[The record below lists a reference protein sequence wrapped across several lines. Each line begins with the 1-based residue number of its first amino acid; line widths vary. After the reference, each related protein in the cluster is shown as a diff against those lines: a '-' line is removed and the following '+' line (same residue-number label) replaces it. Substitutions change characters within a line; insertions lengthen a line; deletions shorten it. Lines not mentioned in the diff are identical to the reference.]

1 MRTAL
6 ILLALISF
14 TICDNSGIKIAITS
28 NIFKILTKFDLNSL
42 LQNKTLIDRA
52 ETSGKYLFNY
62 DVVCE
67 NLWLTNVVQPDN
79 VVIEQETTADGLP
92 QVKVTLYN
100 IDIAIQIAHL
110 YVKYG
115 LITDNFYDATGS
127 ASISFI
133 EGRYHFTED
142 GKLDVSEF
150 TVEIDSFDVDVRQD
164 FLNWLIGLFK
174 GLIKS
179 KVTEALD
186 TLGDTI
192 SEGVNNWVDGEFTYD
207 LGYGIG
213 LNFTNTLKPHLTQLY
228 KNQVVNKYGMKL
240 AQLLFSDKEDLA
252 ETLTSVLTFG
262 VEGSCYPNAHP
273 ELAPDFEPPKEMD
286 FTTDYLTNEVQ
297 ILLSDYTLNTL
308 LFMGQ
313 GSGFLHQEFTNY
325 SHPIFPWNFTTEGLK
340 GIIPQFGEKYPGQE
354 LQVEMKAYVSAL
366 RHLRPYIVFSE
377 TGGKLVVNFNLDF
390 LTSVSD
396 DPFDDPVEDLALN
409 VTAEL
414 DFTVQVKYD
423 LLTINWGDLKVL
435 NLDENVNELNVP
447 HDDLVTLVG
456 KNWDAYVTKF
466 IKGYTKNVALSA
478 ILTLVTGMEF
488 KNFKLET
495 KEGFLL
501 TSIAVNLDK

>member
-1 MRTAL
+1 MRTAF
-6 ILLALISF
+6 ILLALIAF
-14 TICDNSGIKIAITS
+14 TICDHSGIKVAITS
-28 NIFKILTKFDLNSL
+28 DIFKILTKFDLNSL
-42 LQNKTLIDRA
+42 LQNMTIVDQA

-62 DVVCE
+62 EVSLE
-67 NLWLTNVVQPDN
+67 NLWLTKIVQPDN

-100 IDIAIQIAHL
+100 IEIAIQIAHL

-115 LITDNFYDATGS
+115 LISENFYDAIGS
-127 ASISFI
+127 AVVSYV
-133 EGRYHFTED
+133 EGKYHFTED
-142 GKLDVSEF
+142 GNLDISEVN
-150 TVEIDSFDVDVRQD
+150 VEIDSFNIDIRKD

-174 GLIKS
+174 GLIK
-179 KVTEALD
+179 KNVTEALD
-186 TLGDTI
+186 NLGGTI
-192 SEGVNNWVDGEFTYD
+192 SEAVNSWDDKEFTID
-207 LGYGIG
+207 IGNGIG

-228 KNQVVNKYGMKL
+228 KNQIINNYGLKL
-240 AQLLFSDKEDLA
+240 AKLLFSNKEDLS

-262 VEGSCYPNAHP
+262 VEGSCFPSEHP
-273 ELAPDFEPPKEMD
+273 ELEPDFEPPKEMD
-286 FTTDYLTNEVQ
+286 FTPEYLSNEIQ
-297 ILLSDYTLNTL
+297 ILISDYTLNTL

-313 GSGFLHQEFTNY
+313 NSGFLHKEFTNE
-325 SHPIFPWNFTTEGLK
+325 SHPIFPWNFTTEGLQ
-340 GIIPQFGEKYPGQE
+340 GVLPQFGEKYPGQN
-354 LQVEMKAYVSAL
+354 LLVEMRAYISAFE
-366 RHLRPYIVFSE
+366 HLRPYIVFSE

-396 DPFDDPVEDLALN
+396 EPVTDLSVN

-423 LLTINWGDLKVL
+423 LLTVNWGELKVL

-447 HDDLVTLVG
+447 HDDLVTFVG

-466 IKGYTKNVALSA
+466 IKGYTKNVALAA

-501 TSIAVNLDK
+501 ASIAANLDK

>member
-28 NIFKILTKFDLNSL
+28 DIFKILTKFDLNSL
-42 LQNKTLIDRA
+42 FQNKTLVDRA

-67 NLWLTNVVQPDN
+67 NLWLTNIVQPDN

-115 LITDNFYDATGS
+115 LISEDFYDAIGS
-127 ASISFI
+127 ASISYI

-150 TVEIDSFDVDVRQD
+150 NVEIDSFEIDIRKD

-186 TLGDTI
+186 SLGDTI
-192 SEGVNNWVDGEFTYD
+192 SEGVNNWVDGEFTVD
-207 LGYGIG
+207 IGYGIG
-213 LNFTNTLKPHLTQLY
+213 LNFTNTLRPHLTQLY
-228 KNQVVNKYGMKL
+228 KNQIINKYGLKL
-240 AQLLFSDKEDLA
+240 AKLLFSDKEDLS

-262 VEGSCYPNAHP
+262 VHGSCYPNAHP
-273 ELAPDFEPPKEMD
+273 ELAPDFEPAKDMD
-286 FTTDYLTNEVQ
+286 FTPEYLSNELQ
-297 ILLSDYTLNTL
+297 ILISDYTLNTL

-313 GSGFLHQEFTNY
+313 SSGYLHKEFNNN
-325 SHPIFPWNFTTEGLK
+325 SHPLFPWNFTTEGLQA
-340 GIIPQFGEKYPGQE
+340 IIPQFGEKYPGQE
-354 LQVEMKAYVSAL
+354 LQVEMKA
-366 RHLRPYIVFSE
+366 
-377 TGGKLVVNFNLDF
+377 
-390 LTSVSD
+390 
-396 DPFDDPVEDLALN
+396 
-409 VTAEL
+409 
-414 DFTVQVKYD
+414 
-423 LLTINWGDLKVL
+423 
-435 NLDENVNELNVP
+435 
-447 HDDLVTLVG
+447 
-456 KNWDAYVTKF
+456 
-466 IKGYTKNVALSA
+466 
-478 ILTLVTGMEF
+478 
-488 KNFKLET
+488 
-495 KEGFLL
+495 
-501 TSIAVNLDK
+501 

>member
-28 NIFKILTKFDLNSL
+28 DIFKILTKFDLNSL
-42 LQNKTLIDRA
+42 LQNKTIIDRA

-115 LITDNFYDATGS
+115 LITENFYDAIGS
-127 ASISFI
+127 ASISYI

-150 TVEIDSFDVDVRQD
+150 LVEIDDFNVDIRKD

-186 TLGDTI
+186 TLGGTI
-192 SEGVNNWVDGEFTYD
+192 SDGVNNWVDGEFTYD

-228 KNQVVNKYGMKL
+228 KNQPINKYGLKL
-240 AQLLFSDKEDLA
+240 AKLLFKDKEDLS

-262 VEGSCYPNAHP
+262 VHGSCYPNEHP
-273 ELAPDFEPPKEMD
+273 ELAPDFEPPKDMD
-286 FTTDYLTNEVQ
+286 FTREYLTNELQ
-297 ILLSDYTLNTL
+297 ILISDYTLNTL
-308 LFMGQ
+308 LFIGQ
-313 GSGFLHQEFTNY
+313 NNGYLHQEFTND
-325 SHPIFPWNFTTEGLK
+325 SHPLFPWNFTTEGLQT
-340 GIIPQFGEKYPGQE
+340 IIPQFGEKYPGKE
-354 LQVEMKAYVSAL
+354 LQVEMKAYISAL

-390 LTSVSD
+390 LTSVSE
-396 DPFDDPVEDLALN
+396 DPLADPVEDLALN

-423 LLTINWGDLKVL
+423 LLTINWGELKVL
-435 NLDENVNELNVP
+435 NLDENANELNVP

-501 TSIAVNLDK
+501 ASIATNLDK

>member
-1 MRTAL
+1 MRTGL

-28 NIFKILTKFDLNSL
+28 DIFKILTKFDLNSL
-42 LQNKTLIDRA
+42 LQNMTIVDRA

-67 NLWLTNVVQPDN
+67 NLWLTNIVQPDN
-79 VVIEQETTADGLP
+79 VVIEQETTAEGLP

-100 IDIAIQIAHL
+100 IEIAVQIAHL

-115 LITDNFYDATGS
+115 LISEDFYDAVGS
-127 ASISFI
+127 AIVSYV

-142 GKLDVSEF
+142 GRLDLSEF
-150 TVEIDSFDVDVRQD
+150 NVEIDSFDIDIRKD

-186 TLGDTI
+186 NLGVTI
-192 SEGVNNWVDGEFTYD
+192 SDAVNNWVDGEFTYD

-228 KNQVVNKYGMKL
+228 KNQVVNEYGLKL
-240 AQLLFSDKEDLA
+240 AKLLFSNREDLT

-262 VEGSCYPNAHP
+262 IEGSCYPNDHP

-286 FTTDYLTNEVQ
+286 FTTEYLSNELQ
-297 ILLSDYTLNTL
+297 ILISDYTLNTL
-308 LFMGQ
+308 LFIGQ
-313 GSGFLHQEFTNY
+313 KGDYLHQEFTND
-325 SHPIFPWNFTTEGLK
+325 SHPLFPWNFTTEGLQV
-340 GIIPQFGEKYPGQE
+340 IIPQFGEKYPGQE
-354 LQVEMKAYVSAL
+354 LQVEMKAYISAL
-366 RHLRPYIVFSE
+366 DHLRPYIVFSE

-396 DPFDDPVEDLALN
+396 DLVKDLALN

-423 LLTINWGDLKVL
+423 LLTINWGELKVL
-435 NLDENVNELNVP
+435 NLVENANLLNVP
-447 HDDLVTLVG
+447 YDDLVSLVG
-456 KNWDAYVTKF
+456 QNWDAYVTKF
-466 IKGYTKNVALSA
+466 IKGYTKNVALAA

-501 TSIAVNLDK
+501 ASIAANLDK